1 MSMTLRAYLF
11 RTFAFA
17 GAALGLL
24 ILFGLAL
31 DPFGVFGTRIVPE
44 RIFPH
49 NQNFRSGADRVRKSL
64 ELAGRKAPIDLLLVG
79 SSRTFL
85 GFNPASPLLKPLHVY
100 NGGLGAG
107 GLEEAAGVVQFALT
121 YHPEIQRVIW
131 GLDSDRFLAGGTDNP
146 EVSDSPFTGMPLAT
160 ARLRQLLAVEPVGI
174 LLRAA
179 GRMIIGRLKPDVQN
193 DGRDI
198 TEARDHGAAAR
209 SLTFASE
216 LAFYCRQTRLPGPAG
231 SPPLPTGTLP
241 AGSPPLSAGSP
252 PLPAGSLPLLDL
264 TPLTQTLAML
274 KARGVDV
281 DVIIYPLH
289 LRLVEAQ
296 FRAGRGFDSIDGFKK
311 RVFAALQTTAALPGP
326 GRIRLV
332 DFNRVNLLTGEAVSM
347 AGSTIDMT
355 YYYEASHFK
364 PAFGD
369 AIVAELLALPKTLGP
384 LGVVLDADNF
394 SSELAQTRQA
404 FLDWR
409 SMHAEDLEAV
419 QKAGC
424 P

>member
-1 MSMTLRAYLF
+1 MTLRAYLF

-31 DPFGVFGTRIVPE
+31 DPFGIFGTRIVPE

-131 GLDSDRFLAGGTDNP
+131 GLDSDRFLAGATDNP
-146 EVSDSPFTGMPLAT
+146 EVSDSPFTGMPLIV
-160 ARLRQLLAVEPVGI
+160 ARLRQLLAAEPVGI

-216 LAFYCRQTRLPGPAG
+216 LAFYCRQAGLPRPG
-231 SPPLPTGTLP
+231 
-241 AGSPPLSAGSP
+241 GSP

-289 LRLVEAQ
+289 LRLMEAQ

-311 RVFAALQTTAALPGP
+311 RVFAAVQTTAALSGP

-347 AGSTIDMT
+347 AGSTVDMT

-369 AIVAELLALPKTLGP
+369 AIIADLLRLPEVAGP
-384 LGVVLDADNF
+384 LGVVLEADNL
-394 SSELAQTRQA
+394 SSEIAETRLA
-404 FLDWR
+404 FLEWR
-409 SMHAEDLEAV
+409 STHGDDIKAV
-419 QKAGC
+419 EKAGC
-424 P
+424 L